1 MRFPALPEARSC
13 RHGWSQCGL
22 GWAGRDAAIGEERH
36 VLGKYPRAAK
46 TGRGNPDDFAAVT
59 QIHLTSVTIAA
70 ITAEDSRVESN
81 VVTGLK
87 ISRRAAECLNNSRG
101 LMPHDDEWEMSSRA
115 SVVSMHVASAD
126 ATRVNANEQVIFA
139 GLRFCYIDEVELL
152 ILRENERLPGL
163 SLQLGRHLQSK
174 EST

>member
-46 TGRGNPDDFAAVT
+46 TGRGNPDDFAAVA
-59 QIHLTSVTIAA
+59 QVHLTSATLVAFA
-70 ITAEDSRVESN
+70 AEDTGVERN
-81 VVTGLK
+81 VVAGLK
-87 ISRRAAECLNNSRG
+87 ISHRAADSLNNSRG

-115 SVVSMHVASAD
+115 SVVFHARRFRRCH
-126 ATRVNANEQVIFA
+126 TRE
-139 GLRFCYIDEVELL
+139 
-152 ILRENERLPGL
+152 RE
-163 SLQLGRHLQSK
+163 
-174 EST
+174 